1 MKKIFTLL
9 LAVSF
14 FSSLSAQTYCED
26 FEGFAIGDPI
36 GETSPIWTTWGA
48 SSNPGLNPPY
58 GDDATVDGTQAN
70 SGSNSLYLTDATG
83 NGGPQDIVLP
93 LGGVWD
99 LGQFEFTMQMYVSN
113 GTGAYFNFQE
123 VAQAGISWAMDCMLD
138 NQGNMTFS
146 TGGGATTFLTTNYP
160 FDTWFEIKMEIDL
173 TTNYWEV
180 FIDSISQ
187 GYFSNPI
194 NQIASL
200 NLYPTAQT
208 DFWVDD
214 VCFSIT
220 PYVLT
225 NMNGAANAITT
236 IEGLAGQSKFP
247 SVDVRNLGLTD
258 ITSFDVTVDYN
269 GSQVTE
275 NVTGINLPSLAT
287 MTVDFTQSITLAGGI
302 QNLTATVENVNG
314 NSIDDDPSDDS
325 QTISVNSVTPA
336 AGKLVIGEEA
346 TGTWCGWCPRG
357 AVALDWMEYDYHG
370 YFQGI
375 AVHNGDPMT
384 VTDYDGAIG
393 NFIGGYPSG
402 LVDRGPEIDPS
413 NFKGD
418 FLQRITVAPSGTILN
433 GAELNGNTLNVSLT
447 ASFDQA
453 ISGNWALACVLIEDS
468 VTGMSAGYSQSNSYG
483 GGSAGPLVG
492 PDGTDWATLPSTV
505 PFTMMVYNHV
515 ARAINPGWDGE
526 TINSNINAGE
536 TYNTCFE
543 FTLDGS
549 WDVQKMKIVGMLI
562 NNSGLIDNGSTSTI
576 ADAVNN
582 GFNSC
587 SNTSIENV
595 LFDGP
600 TQIVLY
606 PNPTSENTTL
616 AISLQEISDI
626 TITLRNITGQIVLN
640 EVHRKVSGIQ
650 IIDISTKHL
659 SAGLY
664 SVEVQHNGTTQLLK
678 LTVN

>member
-225 NMNGAANAITT
+225 NMNGATNAITT

-287 MTVDFTQSITLAGGI
+287 MTVDFTQSITLAGGM

-526 TINSNINAGE
+526 TINSNINAGD

-616 AISLQEISDI
+616 AISLKEISDI

>member
-9 LAVSF
+9 LAVSL

-48 SSNPGLNPPY
+48 SANPGLNPPY
-58 GDDATVDGTQAN
+58 GDDAAVDGTQAN

-99 LGQFEFTMQMYVSN
+99 LGQFELTMQMYVSN

-138 NQGNMTFS
+138 SQGNMTFS
-146 TGGGATTFLTTNYP
+146 TGGGATTFLTTSYP

-258 ITSFDVTVDYN
+258 ITSFDVTIDYN
-269 GSQVTE
+269 GSIVTE
-275 NVTGINLPSLAT
+275 NITGINLPSLAT
-287 MTVDFTQSITLAGGI
+287 MTVDFTQSITLAGGM
-302 QNLTATVENVNG
+302 QNLTATLENVNG
-314 NSIDDDPSDDS
+314 NAIDDNPSDDS
-325 QTISVNSVTPA
+325 QTTSVNSVTPA

-357 AVALDWMEYDYHG
+357 AVALDWMEHDYHG

-384 VTDYDGAIG
+384 VTDYDAAIG

-402 LVDRGPEIDPS
+402 LVDRGSEIDPS

-418 FLQRITVAPSGTILN
+418 FLQRITADPSGTILN
-433 GAELNGNTLNVSLT
+433 GAELNGSTLNVSLT
-447 ASFDQA
+447 ASFDQE

-468 VTGMSAGYSQSNSYG
+468 VTGMSSGYSQSNSYG
-483 GGSAGPLVG
+483 GGGAGPLVG

-515 ARAINPGWDGE
+515 ARAISPGWDGE
-526 TINSNINAGE
+526 TITSNINAGD

-549 WDVQKMKIVGMLI
+549 WNVQKMKIIGMLI
-562 NNSGLIDNGSTSTI
+562 DNSGLIDNGSSSTI

-582 GFNSC
+582 GFNNC
-587 SNTSIENV
+587 SSSSIENI

-600 TQIVLY
+600 TQLALF

-616 AISLQEISDI
+616 GIRLEETSDI
-626 TITLRNITGQIVLN
+626 TITLRNITGQIVFN
-640 EVHRKVSGIQ
+640 EAYRNVSGNQ
-650 IIDISTKHL
+650 TIDISTKHL

-664 SVEVQHNGTTQLLK
+664 SVEVQHNGKIQLLK
-678 LTVN
+678 LTIN

>member
-225 NMNGAANAITT
+225 NMNGATNAITT

>member
-225 NMNGAANAITT
+225 NMNGATNAITT

-287 MTVDFTQSITLAGGI
+287 MTVDFTQSITLAGGM

-616 AISLQEISDI
+616 AISLKEISDI

>member
-1 MKKIFTLL
+1 MKKIFTLIL
-9 LAVSF
+9 VVSF
-14 FSSLSAQTYCED
+14 SSALSAQTYCED
-26 FEGFAIGDPI
+26 FEGFTIGDPI
-36 GETSPIWTTWGA
+36 GASSSVWTTWA
-48 SSNPGLNPPY
+48 ANINPGLNPPY
-58 GDDATVDGTQAN
+58 SDDVIVDGTQAN
-70 SGSNSLYLTDATG
+70 SGNNSLYLTDATG
-83 NGGPQDIVLP
+83 NGGPQDILLP

-99 LGQFEFTMQMYVSN
+99 LGQFELTMQMYVSN

-123 VAQAGISWAMDCMLD
+123 EAIAGQSWAMDCMLD

-146 TGGGATTFLTTNYP
+146 NGGGATTFLTTTYP

-180 FIDSISQ
+180 FIDSASQ
-187 GYFSNPI
+187 GSFSNPI

-214 VCFSIT
+214 VCISIT
-220 PYVLT
+220 PYQLT
-225 NMNGAANAITT
+225 PLNGAINSIST
-236 IEGLAGQSKFP
+236 IEGLSGQIKFP
-247 SVDVRNLGLTD
+247 SVEVRNLGVMD

-269 GSQVTE
+269 GTQITE
-275 NVTGINLPSLAT
+275 NISGINLSSLAT
-287 MTVDFTQSITLAGGI
+287 MAIDFSQSITLLGGT
-302 QNLTATVENVNG
+302 QNLTATINNVNLTTM
-314 NSIDDDPSDDS
+314 DDDPSDDS
-325 QTISVNSVTPA
+325 KTISINAVTPA
-336 AGKLVIGEEA
+336 AGKLVIGEEG

-357 AVALDWMEYDYHG
+357 AVALDWMEHDYHG

-384 VTDYDGAIG
+384 VTDYDAAMG
-393 NFIGGYPSG
+393 NLIGGYPG
-402 LVDRGPEIDPS
+402 GFVDRGPEIDPS

-418 FLQRITVAPSGTILN
+418 FMQRITVAPSATILN

-447 ASFDQA
+447 ASFDQD
-453 ISGNWALACVLIEDS
+453 ISGSWALACVLIEDS
-468 VTGMSAGYSQSNSYG
+468 VTGMSSGYSQSNSYG
-483 GGSAGPLVG
+483 GGGAGPLVG

-515 ARAINPGWDGE
+515 ARAISPGWDGE
-526 TINSNINAGE
+526 TIASSISSGD

-549 WDVQKMKIVGMLI
+549 WDIQKMKIVGMLI
-562 NNSGLIDNGSTSTI
+562 DNSGIIDNGSSTTI

-582 GFNSC
+582 GFNNC
-587 SNTSIENV
+587 SSSSIENI

-600 TQIVLY
+600 AQIVLY

-616 AISLQEISDI
+616 GIKLEETSDV
-626 TITLRNITGQIVLN
+626 TITLRNITGQIVLKEAYKN
-640 EVHRKVSGIQ
+640 VNGFQ
-650 IIDISTKHL
+650 TIDIITKHL
-659 SAGLY
+659 SKGLY
-664 SVEVQHNGTTQLLK
+664 SVEVQHNRKTKLLK

>member
-9 LAVSF
+9 LAVSL

-26 FEGFAIGDPI
+26 FEGFSIGDPI

-48 SSNPGLNPPY
+48 SANPGLNPPY
-58 GDDATVDGTQAN
+58 GDDVAVDGTQAN

-83 NGGPQDIVLP
+83 NGGPQDIILP

-99 LGQFEFTMQMYVSN
+99 LGQFELTMQMYVSN

-138 NQGNMTFS
+138 SQGNMTFS
-146 TGGGATTFLTTNYP
+146 TGGGATTFLTTSYP

-214 VCFSIT
+214 VCMSIT

-225 NMNGAANAITT
+225 NMNGATNSITT

-258 ITSFDVTVDYN
+258 ITSFDVTVGYN
-269 GSQVTE
+269 GSIVTE
-275 NVTGINLPSLAT
+275 NITGINLPSLAT
-287 MTVDFTQSITLAGGI
+287 MTVDFTQSITLAGGM
-302 QNLTATVENVNG
+302 QNLTATLENLNG
-314 NSIDDDPSDDS
+314 NAIDDDPSDDS

-357 AVALDWMEYDYHG
+357 AVALDWMEHDYHG

-384 VTDYDGAIG
+384 VTDYDAAIG

-402 LVDRGPEIDPS
+402 LVDRGSEIDPS

-418 FLQRITVAPSGTILN
+418 FLQRITAEPSGTIIN
-433 GAELNGNTLNVSLT
+433 GAELNGTTLNVSLT
-447 ASFDQA
+447 ASFDQE

-468 VTGMSAGYSQSNSYG
+468 VTGMSSGYSQSNSYG
-483 GGSAGPLVG
+483 GGGAGPLVG

-515 ARAINPGWDGE
+515 ARAISPGWDGE
-526 TINSNINAGE
+526 TITSNINAGD

-549 WDVQKMKIVGMLI
+549 WNVQKMKIVGMLI
-562 NNSGLIDNGSTSTI
+562 NNSGLIDNGSSSTI

-587 SNTSIENV
+587 SSSSIENV

-600 TQIVLY
+600 TQLALF

-616 AISLQEISDI
+616 GIRLEETTDI

-640 EVHRKVSGIQ
+640 EVYRNVSGIQ
-650 IIDISTKHL
+650 TIDVRTKHL

-664 SVEVQHNGTTQLLK
+664 SVEVQHNGKTQLLK
-678 LTVN
+678 LTIN